1 MRKVR
6 SRKTAAA
13 EMRSPAHA
21 AEVHAA
27 TMHST
32 SHPAAMTATM
42 HSTSHAAAMTATTA
56 MAATTTTA
64 SERR

>member
-21 AEVHAA
+21 AEVHG
-27 TMHST
+27 
-32 SHPAAMTATM
+32 ATM

-56 MAATTTTA
+56 MAATTTTTTTTA